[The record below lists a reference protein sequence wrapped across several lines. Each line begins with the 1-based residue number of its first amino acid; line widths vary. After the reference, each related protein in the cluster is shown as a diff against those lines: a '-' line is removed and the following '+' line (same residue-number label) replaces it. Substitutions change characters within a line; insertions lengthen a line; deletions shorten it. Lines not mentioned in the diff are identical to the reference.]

1 VCRINAASRNEGL
14 TYSSLKNLLTKSSI
28 ELNLK
33 MLAQL
38 SVLEKE
44 TFSKIVEKVKTS

>member
-1 VCRINAASRNEGL
+1 MTKQSIVQGKILFQETLKSL
-14 TYSSLKNLLTKSSI
+14 LKNTSI